1 MSLANKNIL
10 LGVTG
15 GIAAYKAPDLVRK
28 LTAEGANVRVV
39 LTDSASEFVSPMSLQ
54 AVSGNPVHQHLLDAD
69 AEAAMG
75 HIELAKWADILLI
88 APATANTMAK
98 LAHGLADDLLTT
110 LFLATTA
117 TVYIAP
123 AMNQQM
129 WKAPATQRNL
139 SVLEASGITMLGPD
153 SGEQACGD
161 VGTGRMLEPL
171 DIVHAIS
178 VPRNQELAGMNV
190 VITAGPTREP
200 LDPVRY
206 ISNHSSGKM
215 GYAIAQAARLAGAN
229 VTIISGP
236 VALTTPPGCQRI
248 DVITAE
254 EMLNKAKAEA
264 TNCDIFIATAAV
276 ADYRAAEVA
285 DNKLK
290 KSSDEL
296 TLTFVK
302 NPDIL
307 ATIAALEDGPFTV
320 GFAAE
325 SQNVEA
331 YAKDKLIRKKLDM
344 IAANDITREGLGFN
358 SDDNA
363 LHVYWQTGDAE
374 LPTGKKS
381 ELAKSLLSL
390 VATHY
395 KNKKSG

>member
-1 MSLANKNIL
+1 MSLANKNVL

-39 LTDSASEFVSPMSLQ
+39 LTDSASAFVSPMSLQ

-117 TVYIAP
+117 KIYIAP

-129 WKAPATQRNL
+129 WKAPATKRNL
-139 SVLEASGITMLGPD
+139 SVLEDFGITLLGPD

-161 VGTGRMLEPL
+161 VGAGRMLEPL
-171 DIVHAIS
+171 DIAKAIIPS
-178 VPRNQELAGMNV
+178 EDNALSGINIV
-190 VITAGPTREP
+190 VTAGPTREP

-215 GYAIAQAARLAGAN
+215 GYAIAQAAQQAGAS

-236 VALTTPPGCQRI
+236 VSLPTPDGCRRI
-248 DVITAE
+248 DVVTAD

-264 TNCDIFIATAAV
+264 PNCDIFIATAAV
-276 ADYRAAEVA
+276 ADYRASEVA
-285 DNKLK
+285 DNKMK

-331 YAKDKLIRKKLDM
+331 YAKDKLTRKKLDM

-358 SDDNA
+358 SDNNA

-390 VATHY
+390 VATQY
-395 KNKKSG
+395 KNKKSD

>member
-1 MSLANKNIL
+1 
-10 LGVTG
+10 
-15 GIAAYKAPDLVRK
+15 
-28 LTAEGANVRVV
+28 
-39 LTDSASEFVSPMSLQ
+39 
-54 AVSGNPVHQHLLDAD
+54 
-69 AEAAMG
+69 
-75 HIELAKWADILLI
+75 
-88 APATANTMAK
+88 
-98 LAHGLADDLLTT
+98 
-110 LFLATTA
+110 
-117 TVYIAP
+117 
-123 AMNQQM
+123 
-129 WKAPATQRNL
+129 
-139 SVLEASGITMLGPD
+139 
-153 SGEQACGD
+153 
-161 VGTGRMLEPL
+161 
-171 DIVHAIS
+171 
-178 VPRNQELAGMNV
+178 
-190 VITAGPTREP
+190 
-200 LDPVRY
+200 
-206 ISNHSSGKM
+206 
-215 GYAIAQAARLAGAN
+215 
-229 VTIISGP
+229 
-236 VALTTPPGCQRI
+236 
-248 DVITAE
+248 
-254 EMLNKAKAEA
+254 MLNKAKAEA
-264 TNCDIFIATAAV
+264 INCDIFIATAAV

>member
-117 TVYIAP
+117 TVYVAP

-171 DIVHAIS
+171 DIVRAIS
-178 VPRNQELAGMNV
+178 VQRNPELVGLNV

-276 ADYRAAEVA
+276 ADYRATEVA

-390 VATHY
+390 VATQY

>member
-39 LTDSASEFVSPMSLQ
+39 LTGSASEFVSPMSLQ

-88 APATANTMAK
+88 APATANIMAK

-117 TVYIAP
+117 TVYLAP

-139 SVLEASGITMLGPD
+139 SVLEAFGVTMLGPD

-161 VGTGRMLEPL
+161 VGAGRMMEPL
-171 DIVHAIS
+171 DIARAL
-178 VPRNQELAGMNV
+178 VPQRSGELAGMNV

-215 GYAIAQAARLAGAN
+215 GYAIAQAARQAGAN

-236 VALTTPPGCQRI
+236 VALSTPAGCQRI
-248 DVITAE
+248 DVTTAE
-254 EMLNKAKAEA
+254 EMLNRAKAEA
-264 TNCDIFIATAAV
+264 INCDIFIATAAV
-276 ADYRAAEVA
+276 ADYRATEVA

-331 YAKDKLIRKKLDM
+331 YAKEKLLKKKLDM

-358 SDDNA
+358 SDNNA
-363 LHVYWQTGDAE
+363 LHVYWHNGDAE

-381 ELAKSLLSL
+381 DLARSLLSL
-390 VATHY
+390 VAVQY